1 MAALRYLVLTAARTR
16 TPLAAA
22 RRLAVRRDRRL
33 RLPAQRGRLDLGADR
48 AVTCVLAAWLAGAV
62 LAGEPRAQADMTTA
76 AVGGLRGRGR
86 LDVVLVAAVATVL
99 AVLFVGYPLLSTALG
114 RAHVFDRAPRPG
126 DVIAALLAQLACGA
140 LGAAL
145 AVLFAPPRLVR
156 RASAIA
162 AVLAT
167 LLALVPAS
175 TALGAAGG
183 PVAVADALADDRR
196 GAEALACLS
205 CLVLAAVAL
214 ALARRWARR
223 G

>member
-1 MAALRYLVLTAARTR
+1 MAGLRYLVLTAARTR
-16 TPLAAA
+16 TPLAA
-22 RRLAVRRDRRL
+22 LAASL
-33 RLPAQRGRLDLGADR
+33 F
-48 AVTCVLAAWLAGAV
+48 AVIGVFAYPRSEVGSTWGLTALFTCVLAAWLAGAV
-62 LAGEPRAQADMTTA
+62 LAGEPRAQAEMTTA

-86 LDVVLVAAVATVL
+86 LDVVLVALVAVLL
-99 AVLFVGYPLLSTALG
+99 AALFVGYPLASAALG
-114 RAHVFDRAPRPG
+114 RAHVFDRAVRPG
-126 DVIAALLAQLACGA
+126 DVLAAVVAHLACGA
-140 LGAAL
+140 LGAAV

-175 TALGAAGG
+175 AALGAAGG
-183 PVAVADALADDRR
+183 PVAVADTLADDRR

-205 CLVLAAVAL
+205 CLVLAAAAL